1 VAGAAADL
9 DLAGAVAMLNAGEIE
24 TGVNLLTGDL
34 MEDDDMMDEEDEESS
49 G

>member
-1 VAGAAADL
+1 MKRLIVLVSAL
-9 DLAGAVAMLNAGEIE
+9 LISGEIE

-34 MEDDDMMDEEDEESS
+34 LEDDDMMDEDEVEEESS